1 MLEKTKLENILRLL
15 RRGKW
20 ELEGEEVLA
29 FYQCFDYL
37 TKVLKDMKLAE
48 EQQKI
53 ASSAKVVESPITID
67 QQPKIKRSKKKD
79 SGNS

>member
-1 MLEKTKLENILRLL
+1 MLEKTKIENILRLL

-37 TKVLKDMKLAE
+37 SRVLKEMNMAE
-48 EQQKI
+48 EQKKI
-53 ASSAKVVESPITID
+53 ATSAKVVESPIKID
-67 QQPKIKRSKKKD
+67 APPTKSRKKD
-79 SGNS
+79 KS

>member
-1 MLEKTKLENILRLL
+1 MLEKTKIENILRLL

-37 TKVLKDMKLAE
+37 GRILKDMKEAE

-53 ASSAKVVESPITID
+53 VASAKVVESPIKID
-67 QQPKIKRSKKKD
+67 LPQPTKKSKQKD
-79 SGNS
+79 KS